1 MSLINWNCEGLG
13 NPQTI
18 KALQRLVDQQEPILV
33 FLIETKL
40 NKEKAE
46 KVRDQCNF
54 KFSWVVP
61 SEGRS
66 GGLTLFWKG
75 GIEVEVLEADQ
86 SHIDTLVKGGVS
98 MEWWHLKGFYGA
110 PETSRRDESWA
121 LLKLI

>member
-1 MSLINWNCEGLG
+1 MQKVVNQE
-13 NPQTI
+13 
-18 KALQRLVDQQEPILV
+18 EPILV

-40 NKEKAE
+40 NKEKAK

-66 GGLTLFWKG
+66 GGLALFWKD
-75 GIEVEVLEADQ
+75 GIEVEILEADQ

-98 MEWWHLKGFYGA
+98 
-110 PETSRRDESWA
+110 TD
-121 LLKLI
+121 